1 MIERPSLIQ
10 QARRAIVKAR
20 TKPEYDM
27 LTLALRD
34 YEQTYTAANYDRL
47 YNVVAHFAQV
57 AA

>member
-1 MIERPSLIQ
+1 MIERPCLLKL
-10 QARRAIVKAR
+10 ARHAIVKAR

-34 YEQTYTAANYDRL
+34 YEETYTAANYDRL
-47 YNVVAHFAQV
+47 YNTVAQFQV